1 MGIWCVF
8 FYDGIWSFYVCVN
21 IKNIYIY
28 RYIAFAVHRGDLSKI
43 IVRTIILSRV
53 YTWYLF
59 SLMFC
64 QQIDVLSVLDRYT
77 VIETTH
83 TLILND
89 HHEKKIDA
97 NDYVAWTFVAI
108 IWPLNLIA
116 CCMSE
121 GGIIGGSLIDSLV
134 VSHWIFAT
142 WTRIWGGAGNYVIE
156 LDFFNMEKNKKDERW
171 VYL

>member
-1 MGIWCVF
+1 
-8 FYDGIWSFYVCVN
+8 
-21 IKNIYIY
+21 
-28 RYIAFAVHRGDLSKI
+28 
-43 IVRTIILSRV
+43 
-53 YTWYLF
+53 
-59 SLMFC
+59 MFC